1 MNVLIPMGSTALTM
15 LLLDAGWLTF
25 RNSYHQ
31 RLFRDIQGSPLTV
44 RILPALLIYILLPSA
59 VYLGA
64 LKDATSLKDAVIKSA
79 VIGFIL
85 YAFYD
90 LTNYATLRGWTL
102 GMTVIDSTW
111 GTLLCAIGGAVGY
124 VLSRK

>member
-1 MNVLIPMGSTALTM
+1 MNVLTPIGSTALT
-15 LLLDAGWLTF
+15 LLLMDAGWLTF

-59 VYLGA
+59 IYLGA

-79 VIGFIL
+79 IVGFLL

-102 GMTVIDSTW
+102 GMTVMDVTW
-111 GTLLCAIGGAVGY
+111 GTLLCAIGGAVGFFM
-124 VLSRK
+124 SHK

>member
-1 MNVLIPMGSTALTM
+1 MNVLTSIGSTAFTM
-15 LLLDAGWLTF
+15 LLMDAGWLTF

-44 RILPALLIYILLPSA
+44 RVIPALLIYILLPSA

-79 VIGFIL
+79 VIGFLL

-102 GMTVIDSTW
+102 GMTVIDVTW
-111 GTLLCAIGGAVGY
+111 GTLLCAIGGAAGHFM
-124 VLSRK
+124 SHK

>member
-1 MNVLIPMGSTALTM
+1 MNVLTPLGSTALTM
-15 LLLDAGWLTF
+15 LALDAGWLTF

-31 RLFRDIQGSPLTV
+31 SLFRDIQGSPLTMRV
-44 RILPALLIYILLPSA
+44 IPALLIYILLPSA

-79 VIGFIL
+79 MIGFIL

-102 GMTVIDSTW
+102 GMTVIDVMW
-111 GTLLCAIGGAVGY
+111 GTLLCAIGGAAGY
-124 VLSRK
+124 FMSHR